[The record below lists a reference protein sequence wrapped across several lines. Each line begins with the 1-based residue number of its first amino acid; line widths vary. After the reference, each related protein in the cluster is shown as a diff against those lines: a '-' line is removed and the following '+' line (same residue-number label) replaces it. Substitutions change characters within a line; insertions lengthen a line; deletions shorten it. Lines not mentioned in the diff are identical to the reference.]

1 MMKVKEAANQNISS
15 TQAFWLKLEKIIG
28 KTEPY
33 LYDETSAACRLRR
46 LLEHEL
52 KNPTKPR
59 EKAKYSPEKQL
70 KFLEQKLS
78 KLKSKTVLDC
88 SGR

>member
-1 MMKVKEAANQNISS
+1 MRAKEPANQNMSD

-33 LYDETSAACRLRR
+33 LYDKTSPACRLRR

-59 EKAKYSPEKQL
+59 EKPKQSPEKQL
-70 KFLEQKLS
+70 KFLEQRLL
-78 KLKSKTVLDC
+78 KLKKKMP
-88 SGR
+88 